1 MTQYLVGSST
11 FSMKTTFVNETN
23 TFYQHVDRSPRIWLW
38 GPHKG
43 SQAKLQYFAKCP
55 LVFYSLSLFECF
67 LKVFNLHPNAVPLF
81 NLIYNADTE
90 AISVMEVHPPRK
102 GRERGKEKKN
112 NNKGKNKIII
122 LLLYVSRMNWAD
134 KTFILSKKPFTSASA
149 LLKNTCG
156 DIK

>member
-1 MTQYLVGSST
+1 MLTEVLEYGYEGLIKAAKQN
-11 FSMKTTFVNETN
+11 FN
-23 TFYQHVDRSPRIWLW
+23 TLLN
-38 GPHKG
+38 
-43 SQAKLQYFAKCP
+43 AP

-112 NNKGKNKIII
+112 NNKGKNQIII
-122 LLLYVSRMNWAD
+122 LLLYVSRMN
-134 KTFILSKKPFTSASA
+134 
-149 LLKNTCG
+149 
-156 DIK
+156 